1 MSGTERTVDDSSSP
15 SGDGKIRFKLFPRD
29 QMEHFLKYQSFLQDK
44 ETSELWLP
52 VANVYW
58 GLGNHSQ
65 LLVNVDDIDIV
76 RVNHCA

>member
-1 MSGTERTVDDSSSP
+1 
-15 SGDGKIRFKLFPRD
+15 
-29 QMEHFLKYQSFLQDK
+29 MEHFLKYQSFLQDK

>member
-1 MSGTERTVDDSSSP
+1 
-15 SGDGKIRFKLFPRD
+15 
-29 QMEHFLKYQSFLQDK
+29 
-44 ETSELWLP
+44 
-52 VANVYW
+52 VYW